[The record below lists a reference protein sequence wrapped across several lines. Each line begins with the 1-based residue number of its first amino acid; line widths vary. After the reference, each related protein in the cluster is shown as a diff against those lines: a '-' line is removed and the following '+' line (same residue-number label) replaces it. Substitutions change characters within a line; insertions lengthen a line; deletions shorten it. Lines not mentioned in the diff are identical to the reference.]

1 MESGENLSGRMRV
14 TPLNYDIVI
23 LGTGPAGLQAAIHAA
38 RRKVSVL
45 VMGRLDKSSLFA
57 AAHIENYCSVLKA
70 SGAELLETGEKQ
82 AEAFGAHLLGE
93 DALKLE
99 KTDRSFVVQSESGKE
114 IQARAL
120 ILATGAARKKL
131 GLKGEKELLGRGLS
145 YCVDCDANFFRNQ
158 VVAVIG
164 NGSAAATGALTLLKY
179 ASKVY
184 LICKQLS
191 VVPSL
196 ERQIRESAVELL
208 EGNWI
213 KELRGED
220 ELKEVVLTDT
230 RTLSLNGLFVELGAK
245 GIMEL
250 TLNLDIALDPESF
263 RFIVTN
269 KKQATNVPGIFAA
282 GDICGPP
289 FQMAKAVGE
298 GCVAGISAATYVK
311 GQGKEGAEGREPGHD
326 Y

>member
-1 MESGENLSGRMRV
+1 MTSLY
-14 TPLNYDIVI
+14 YDVVI
-23 LGTGPAGLQAAIHAA
+23 LGTGPAGLQAAIHVA

-57 AAHIENYCSVLKA
+57 AAHIENYCSVFKT
-70 SGAELLETGEKQ
+70 SGAELLEIGKKQ
-82 AEAFGAHLLGE
+82 AETFGAHFLAE

-99 KTDRSFVVQSESGKE
+99 KTDHAFVIQSESGQE

-120 ILATGAARKKL
+120 ILATGVARQKL
-131 GLKGEKELLGRGLS
+131 GLKGEKELLGRGIS

-158 VVAVIG
+158 VVAIIG
-164 NGSAAATGALTLLKY
+164 NSSAAATGGLTLLNY
-179 ASKVY
+179 AAKVY
-184 LICKQLS
+184 LICRKLS
-191 VVPSL
+191 VASSL
-196 ERQIRESAVELL
+196 EKQVRESPLALL
-208 EGNWI
+208 EGTWV
-213 KELRGED
+213 KELKGED
-220 ELKEVVLTDT
+220 ELKEVVLTDG
-230 RTLSLNGLFVELGAK
+230 RTLGLNGLFIELGAK

-263 RFIVTN
+263 QFIVTDR
-269 KKQATNVPGIFAA
+269 KQATNVPGIFAA

-311 GQGKEGAEGREPGHD
+311 GQGEKGSEIVEPAHD

>member
-1 MESGENLSGRMRV
+1 MEISYS
-14 TPLNYDIVI
+14 PLNYDIVI

-70 SGAELLETGEKQ
+70 SGTELLETGKKQ
-82 AEAFGAHLLGE
+82 AEVFGAHLLGE

-114 IQARAL
+114 IQTRAL

-131 GLKGEKELLGRGLS
+131 GLKGEKEWLGRGIS

-230 RTLSLNGLFVELGAK
+230 RTLPLNGLFVELGAK

-263 RFIVTN
+263 RFIVTD

-311 GQGKEGAEGREPGHD
+311 GQGKEGAEGQEPGHD